1 MEIKEEANRRVQ
13 LFLDIEPENEPPYY
27 YCTKNAIALTEHKIE
42 WIKDNRDIF
51 SGICSGLAIDEETEI
66 LEELKSRI

>member
-1 MEIKEEANRRVQ
+1 MNIKEEADRRVGM
-13 LFLDIEPENEPPYY
+13 FLDIEPENEPPYY
-27 YCTKNAIALTEHKIE
+27 YCTQNAIALTRDKVQ

-51 SGICSGLAIDEETEI
+51 SGICSELAIDEETEI